1 MRLIFYRAASALGSQ
16 AAKRNCAGWCGAR
29 CAGADFD
36 ERGHAGVS
44 AEVQRRNPQSVAAR
58 HDVTT
63 RSWGRSRGI
72 LETLLKPAE
81 VAAGASPAAVGPCD
95 ADQTTALICDGSC
108 KEMPQVE
115 AACTSLTG
123 QAIVS
128 AGTVDLGVDM
138 RGVVPLEQEACTPL
152 GRYVQSGSW
161 RTLGITPDGI
171 AMGSG
176 VADKLGSKPA
186 IRVRIVAPGGLP
198 QNLKVVAIYE
208 AGVPPID
215 KTRVYVN
222 LTTAQTVLRR
232 RPMSSGGSSCGCG
245 TRSKAKN
252 WRCGWN
258 ESAATTSRAGKKPT
272 RTFGAVRHAKHDHQ
286 HGHCRDPCRRWLRHF
301 GGADRDR
308 FAKRR
313 ATSRFCGRSGLRRRD
328 ILLIF

>member
-58 HDVTT
+58 HDVYDKELG
-63 RSWGRSRGI
+63 SQQGI

-81 VAAGASPAAVGPCD
+81 VAKLVHHQQPSDRVTRIKRPRD
-95 ADQTTALICDGSC
+95 LRRELQ
-108 KEMPQVE
+108 EMPQVE

-176 VADKLGSKPA
+176 WRTSSGSKPA

-198 QNLKVVAIYE
+198 
-208 AGVPPID
+208 
-215 KTRVYVN
+215 
-222 LTTAQTVLRR
+222 RR
-232 RPMSSGGSSCGCG
+232 
-245 TRSKAKN
+245 T
-252 WRCGWN
+252 
-258 ESAATTSRAGKKPT
+258 
-272 RTFGAVRHAKHDHQ
+272 
-286 HGHCRDPCRRWLRHF
+286 
-301 GGADRDR
+301 
-308 FAKRR
+308 
-313 ATSRFCGRSGLRRRD
+313 
-328 ILLIF
+328 